1 MADLPSSPRR
11 YDEAEVGKILKRAT
25 EIQETH
31 RAPRG
36 TRAGMSIEELE
47 EIARE
52 VGIDTTHLR
61 RAARELDVRTPGG
74 GPVEDL
80 VGGPLSL
87 VRERTVAGEMPE
99 EGFEAVVMELQRL
112 DETHGQPSMLG
123 RTLTWRSETATK
135 TRTLQVVVS
144 SRNGK
149 TEIRA
154 EERLHQFA
162 SGLFGGTVA
171 GAGLGVGLG
180 VGLPVGIE
188 VLGSVLFSVAFPL
201 GIVGLSYLVA
211 RGIYRQ
217 ITQRRVRYLE
227 DLMDALIIVVED
239 SIQRALPPTGGGHD
253 MPPPHLIP

>member
-1 MADLPSSPRR
+1 MTDLPDSPRR
-11 YDEAEVGKILKRAT
+11 YDEAEVAKILKRAT

-31 RAPRG
+31 RAPRS
-36 TRAGMSIEELE
+36 TRGGMSLAELE

-52 VGIDTTHLR
+52 VGIDGDHLR
-61 RAARELDVRTPGG
+61 RAARELDVRAPGG
-74 GPVEDL
+74 GPMEEL

-87 VRERTVAGEMPE
+87 IRERTVAGEIDM
-99 EGFEAVVMELQRL
+99 EGFEAVVVELQRR
-112 DETHGQPSMLG
+112 DETHGQPSLLG
-123 RTLTWRSETATK
+123 RTLTWRSETPTK

-144 SRNGK
+144 SRNGR

-171 GAGLGVGLG
+171 GGGLGVGLG

-201 GIVGLSYLVA
+201 GIIGISYLAA

-217 ITQRRVRYLE
+217 IVQRRASFLE
-227 DLMDALIIVVED
+227 DLMDALTVVVEE
-239 SIQRALPPTGGGHD
+239 SLRHTLPDGDGGRD
-253 MPPPHLIP
+253 LPPPHLIR